1 MTVRHVLFD
10 ADGVLQHIPDG
21 WYAAVARY
29 LGDRAHEFVR
39 ETWSEDLPML
49 VGNGDY
55 LPVLAAGLE
64 RYGVAEPAEDVYR
77 AIWFD
82 ALEVVDASFDLVRAL
97 RASGYGVHLGT
108 NQESRRV
115 PFMRRTLGYD
125 AEFDTSWY
133 SCELGLAKPD
143 PRFFLEAARR
153 IGADPGEV
161 LFVDDTARN
170 VEGARAA
177 GMVGVHWD
185 VSRGHDELVRVLAG
199 HGVAVAAGQDR
210 TGEAVAGEGV
220 GPGASVPGP

>member
-1 MTVRHVLFD
+1 MTLRHVLFD

-21 WYAAVARY
+21 WYAAVERY
-29 LGDRAHEFVR
+29 LGDRTREFLL
-39 ETWSEDLPML
+39 ETWSEELPML
-49 VGNGDY
+49 VGDGDY

-64 RYGVAEPAEDVYR
+64 RYGVTEPAEDVYR

-143 PRFFLEAARR
+143 PRFFHEAAAR

-161 LFVDDTARN
+161 LFVDDTVRN

-199 HGVAVAAGQDR
+199 HGVVVRAGQDR
-210 TGEAVAGEGV
+210 AGEAVAGEGV
-220 GPGASVPGP
+220 GPGAAVPGP

>member
-1 MTVRHVLFD
+1 MTLRHVLFD
-10 ADGVLQHIPDG
+10 ADGVLQHIPEG
-21 WYAAVARY
+21 WYAAVEPY
-29 LGDRAHEFVR
+29 LGDRTREFLL
-39 ETWSEDLPML
+39 ETWSEELPML
-49 VGNGDY
+49 VGDGDY

-64 RYGVAEPAEDVYR
+64 RYGVTEPAEDVYR

-82 ALEVVDASFDLVRAL
+82 ALEVVDASFDLVRGL

-115 PFMRRTLGYD
+115 SFMRQTLGYD

-133 SCELGLAKPD
+133 SCELGIAKPD
-143 PRFFLEAARR
+143 PRFFVEAARR
-153 IGADPGEV
+153 IGADPDEV

-185 VSRGHDELVRVLAG
+185 VSRGHDELVRTLAG
-199 HGVAVAAGQDR
+199 HGVAIQAGQ
-210 TGEAVAGEGV
+210 GAAGEGV
-220 GPGASVPGP
+220 ASYGNPGAAVPGP

>member
-10 ADGVLQHIPDG
+10 ADGVLQHIPEG
-21 WYAAVARY
+21 WHAAVAPY
-29 LGDRAHEFVR
+29 LGDRTREFLL
-39 ETWSEDLPML
+39 ETWSEELPML
-49 VGNGDY
+49 VGDGDY

-64 RYGVAEPAEDVYR
+64 RYGVTESAEDVYR
-77 AIWFD
+77 AVWFD
-82 ALEVVDASFDLVRAL
+82 ALEVVEESFDLVRGL

-115 PFMRRTLGYD
+115 PFMRQTLGYD

-133 SCELGLAKPD
+133 SCELGIAKPD
-143 PRFFLEAARR
+143 PRFFVESARR
-153 IGADPGEV
+153 IGADPDEV

-185 VSRGHDELVRVLAG
+185 VSRGHDELVRTLAG
-199 HGVAVAAGQDR
+199 HGVAVRAGQGAAAED
-210 TGEAVAGEGV
+210 VASDGS
-220 GPGASVPGP
+220 PGAAVPGP

>member
-21 WYAAVARY
+21 WYGAVARY
-29 LGDRAHEFVR
+29 LGDRAHDFVR
-39 ETWSEDLPML
+39 DTWSEDLPML
-49 VGNGDY
+49 VGDGDY

-82 ALEVVDASFDLVRAL
+82 ALEVVEESFDLVRGL

-115 PFMRRTLGYD
+115 PFMRQTLGYD

-143 PRFFLEAARR
+143 PRFFVEAARR
-153 IGADPGEV
+153 IGAEPGEV

-199 HGVAVAAGQDR
+199 HGVAVRAGQG
-210 TGEAVAGEGV
+210 TAAEGV
-220 GPGASVPGP
+220 TSDGSPGAAVPGP

>member
-49 VGNGDY
+49 VGDGDY

-115 PFMRRTLGYD
+115 PFMRQALGYD

-143 PRFFLEAARR
+143 PRFFSEAARR
-153 IGADPGEV
+153 IGADPGEM

-185 VSRGHDELVRVLAG
+185 VSRGHGELVRAMAG
-199 HGVAVAAGQDR
+199 HGVVVRAGQDHAR
-210 TGEAVAGEGV
+210 EGVAGEGV

>member
-21 WYAAVARY
+21 WFATVERY
-29 LGDRAHEFVR
+29 LGDRTREFLL
-39 ETWSEDLPML
+39 ETWSEELPML
-49 VGNGDY
+49 VGDGDY

-64 RYGVAEPAEDVYR
+64 RYGVTEPAEDVYR
-77 AIWFD
+77 AVWFD
-82 ALEVVDASFDLVRAL
+82 ALEVVDESFALVRAL

-115 PFMRRTLGYD
+115 PFMRQTLGYD

-143 PRFFLEAARR
+143 PRFFVEAARR

-199 HGVAVAAGQDR
+199 HGVVVRAGQDA
-210 TGEAVAGEGV
+210 TGEGVGGEGV
-220 GPGASVPGP
+220 GPGAAVPGP